1 MRDLGREVDSCCFD
15 LEAHVHPSGLSV
27 VRESDGLM
35 EGSGD
40 GGEEE
45 KMEVEEDGNN
55 KNNNLSH
62 GLEKKESLEV
72 KDESSSME
80 EELLKKHQDIPD
92 SLLHHA
98 PTKKPKIDTED
109 EVIQPLLTRR
119 SSKSLLSQDSQHKSL
134 SGSLYASPRKSFLDS
149 TDSIDNL
156 PPASNENGLL
166 YSWGWGK
173 QSLHD
178 DDEDRLPESM
188 METSQNGSIAEE
200 LEVTSRLSTKTI
212 LAVSTGQHH
221 SACATSQGTLYVSGT
236 NFKGC
241 LDPDLPEEETVTKPV
256 LLESLGQIRVVQ
268 VSCGF
273 DHTAALSSVGSVLTW
288 GGNSHGQLGH
298 RMNCMQSFK
307 IGEGPNHV
315 RPAGMVLGK
324 GRRASA
330 IACGAYYTMVLTS
343 RRSLLVCGT
352 PSIAGHRDSDEFGS
366 LKELPS
372 LVGLPLVSM
381 SAGDGHAAV
390 VTAHGTALIWGSNRN
405 GCCGREFP
413 EELALPVPV
422 KVTSES
428 ITGASSQSLPFANW
442 ELTKQPDGMTVKLAD
457 DVAIQHAACGH
468 AHTVLVTRSG
478 RLLVFGDNRRGQLGI
493 AASEAP
499 ITTATPIYHPKGDQF
514 VSAEAGN
521 AHTILLDNVGDV
533 WLTSSTGLKCLLKG
547 RSVLA
552 IAAGGDDNSVA
563 IASPPAGMIKRQFS
577 VDSSEDGNMI
587 VDQVETLLNE
597 MDSDSV
603 NKVSAGYDIA
613 KRTEELLRYV
623 ELQWPVFFIVTFFY
637 LLINFLEGTPHC

>member
-1 MRDLGREVDSCCFD
+1 MRDLGREGGLRDSWFD
-15 LEAHVHPSGLSV
+15 LEAHVHPSCLSV
-27 VRESDGLM
+27 VRESGVT
-35 EGSGD
+35 EESGGD
-40 GGEEE
+40 E
-45 KMEVEEDGNN
+45 MEVEE
-55 KNNNLSH
+55 SV
-62 GLEKKESLEV
+62 SV
-72 KDESSSME
+72 KDESREDVSVKDHE
-80 EELLKKHQDIPD
+80 DTPE
-92 SLLHHA
+92 SLLDRA
-98 PTKKPKIDTED
+98 PTKKPKIDED

-119 SSKSLLSQDSQHKSL
+119 SSKSLTLQDSQHESL
-134 SGSLYASPRKSFLDS
+134 SGSLYASPRKSLVLD
-149 TDSIDNL
+149 TADIDNL
-156 PPASNENGLL
+156 PPVSTNENGLL

-173 QSLHD
+173 QSFHD
-178 DDEDRLPESM
+178 DNEDRLPESM
-188 METSQNGSIAEE
+188 METTQNGAIAEE

-221 SACATSQGTLYVSGT
+221 SACATSQGTLYVCGT

-241 LDPDLPEEETVTKPV
+241 LDPDLPDEETMAKPV

-288 GGNSHGQLGH
+288 GSNSHGQLGH
-298 RMNCMQSFK
+298 RLNCMQTFK

-352 PSIAGHRDSDEFGS
+352 PSIAGHRDANEFGS

-372 LVGLPLVSM
+372 LVGLPLVSV

-390 VTAHGTALIWGSNRN
+390 VTAHGTALIWGNNRK

-422 KVTSES
+422 KVTSQNIS
-428 ITGASSQSLPFANW
+428 GTSSQLLPFANW
-442 ELTKQPDGMTVKLAD
+442 ELTKQSDGMTVKLAD
-457 DVAIQHAACGH
+457 DVAIQHAACGY

-478 RLLVFGDNRRGQLGI
+478 HLLVFGDNGRGQLGM
-493 AASEAP
+493 AATDAP
-499 ITTATPIYHPKGDQF
+499 ITTSTPIHHPKGGQF
-514 VSAEAGN
+514 ISAEAGN
-521 AHTILLDNVGDV
+521 AHTVLLDNAGDV
-533 WLTSSTGLKCLLKG
+533 WVTSSAGLNCLLNG

-563 IASPPAGMIKRQFS
+563 IAAPPAGAIKRQFS
-577 VDSSEDGNMI
+577 VDSTEDGNMI
-587 VDQVETLLNE
+587 VDRVETLLNE
-597 MDSDSV
+597 MDSDSA
-603 NKVSAGYDIA
+603 NKISAGYDIA
-613 KRTEELLRYV
+613 KRTEELLRCV
-623 ELQWPVFFIVTFFY
+623 IWQWP
-637 LLINFLEGTPHC
+637 